1 MNCKYDILEN
11 LKQYIL
17 VNNNMKANTIKL
29 LLLIIVPNCL
39 LAQKINNMA
48 SFRDIKSDTYFR
60 FNYDNDYFSST
71 DKNYTQG
78 YNFEL
83 VSPFLEKNPVNY
95 LFYIPE
101 NTENKFGLSI
111 EHIGFTPNNYK
122 STEIQY
128 GDRPFA
134 AAIMLKS
141 FVISTNIEKKYRGY
155 SSFNLGIIGPGAF
168 GKEMQ
173 VAIHEAT
180 GNTIPQGW
188 RNQIKNDVVLNYEI
202 GLEKQLFRIGTL
214 FSLQSDS
221 NLKVGTLFTN
231 ASFGL
236 NATIGLINSPFTSN
250 SNKNK
255 FQLYFYTQ
263 PIVNVIGYDAT
274 LQGGLFNRKSPYT
287 IASSSI
293 ERFTAQHNY
302 GMVLKTRTLYFEY
315 SRSAITRE
323 FESGDSAKW
332 GGIKIGFT
340 F

>member
-1 MNCKYDILEN
+1 
-11 LKQYIL
+11 
-17 VNNNMKANTIKL
+17 
-29 LLLIIVPNCL
+29 
-39 LAQKINNMA
+39 MA

-60 FNYDNDYFSST
+60 FNYDNDYFTSS

-83 VSPFLEKNPVNY
+83 VSPFLGKNPVNV

-101 NTENKFGLSI
+101 NTKNKFGLSI
-111 EHIGFTPNNYK
+111 EHIGFTPNSYK
-122 STEIQY
+122 SSEIQY

-141 FVISTNIEKKYRGY
+141 FVISTNIEKKFRGY
-155 SSFNLGIIGPGAF
+155 SSLNLGIIGPGAF

-188 RNQIKNDVVLNYEI
+188 KNQIKNDIVLNYEV
-202 GLEKQLFRIGTL
+202 GLEKQLLRYKNF

-231 ASFGL
+231 ASLGL
-236 NATIGLINSPFTSN
+236 NATIGIINSPFSSVN
-250 SNKNK
+250 DKNK

-263 PIVNVIGYDAT
+263 PVLNVIGYDAT

-287 IASSSI
+287 ISSSSI

-302 GMVLKTRTLYFEY
+302 GIVLKTKTLYFEY

-323 FESGDSAKW
+323 YDSGSSAKW

>member
-1 MNCKYDILEN
+1 
-11 LKQYIL
+11 
-17 VNNNMKANTIKL
+17 MKTNTIKL
-29 LLLIIVPNCL
+29 LLLLIIPNCI
-39 LAQKINNMA
+39 LAQKINNMS
-48 SFRDIKSDTYFR
+48 SFRDIKNETYFR
-60 FNYDNDYFSST
+60 FNYDNDYFTSS
-71 DKNYTQG
+71 DENYTQG

-83 VSPFLEKNPVNY
+83 ISPFFEKNPLNN

-111 EHIGFTPNNYK
+111 EHIGFTPNSYK
-122 STEIQY
+122 SPEIQF

-155 SSFNLGIIGPGAF
+155 SSLNIGIIGPGAF

-173 VAIHEAT
+173 VAIHKAT

-188 RNQIKNDVVLNYEI
+188 KNQIKNDVVLNYEV
-202 GLEKQLFRIGTL
+202 GLEKQLLRFNNF

-231 ASFGL
+231 ASLGL
-236 NATIGLINSPFTSN
+236 NATIGIINSPFSSN
-250 SNKNK
+250 NEKNK

-263 PIVNVIGYDAT
+263 PVINVIGYDAT

-287 IASSSI
+287 ISSSSI

-302 GMVLKTRTLYFEY
+302 GIVLKTRTLYFEY

-323 FESGDSAKW
+323 FDTGSSAKW

>member
-1 MNCKYDILEN
+1 
-11 LKQYIL
+11 
-17 VNNNMKANTIKL
+17 MKNTSLQL
-29 LLLIIVPNCL
+29 LLALFIPTCL
-39 LAQKINNMA
+39 FSQKINNMA
-48 SFRDIKSDTYFR
+48 SFRDIENDTYFR

-83 VSPFLEKNPVNY
+83 VSPFLEKNPVNN
-95 LFYIPE
+95 LFYIPK

-111 EHIGFTPNNYK
+111 EHIGFTPNSYK
-122 STEIQY
+122 SPEIQY

-141 FVISTNIEKKYRGY
+141 FVISTNTEKKYRGY
-155 SSFNLGIIGPGAF
+155 SSFNLGILGPGAF

-188 RNQIKNDVVLNYEI
+188 KNQIKNDIVLNYEV
-202 GLEKQLFRIGTL
+202 GLEKQLFRFKNLLSI
-214 FSLQSDS
+214 QSDA

-236 NATIGLINSPFTSN
+236 NATIGIINSPFTSN
-250 SNKNK
+250 KDK
-255 FQLYFYTQ
+255 KGFQLYFYTQ
-263 PIVNVIGYDAT
+263 PVVNVIGYDAT
-274 LQGGLFNRKSPYT
+274 LQGGLFNQKSPYT
-287 IASSSI
+287 ISNSSL

-302 GMVLKTRTLYFEY
+302 GLVLKTRTLYFEY

-323 FESGDSAKW
+323 FDSGSSAKW